1 MQRVQS
7 CSRHFATK
15 KGVLTYETCM
25 DHIDLGCNRC
35 GAGRPV
41 LGNQR
46 NGCVIRCIA
55 LECNSVNIKK
65 GVAGC
70 PSPHFR
76 IRSTLYEAKGKG

>member
-41 LGNQR
+41 LGNQC

-65 GVAGC
+65 GVAVC